1 MNSENPAREEIANL
15 PTTCASK
22 RPDRSERLREDV
34 AKLRIR
40 AREAGARRAAI
51 LDRACFM
58 ERSEGI
64 SFSAAAERVAEWESI
79 SAESI
84 RVWRKKCQ
92 GWPRRDWHAVLATR
106 HGGGAHLAEISAAAW
121 QAFIEDYLRLEAPAL
136 AACYR
141 RLRRLAKR
149 HEWQVPKSARTLLR
163 RLEAEFTPGEI
174 ALAREGEEVFWRM
187 VPARDRPRPERQ
199 EGD

>member
-1 MNSENPAREEIANL
+1 MNSENSSREEIASL
-15 PTTCASK
+15 STTYASK
-22 RPDRSERLREDV
+22 RPDRSERLREDF

-40 AREAGARRAAI
+40 ARAAGARRAAI
-51 LDRACFM
+51 LDRACFT

-106 HGGGAHLAEISAAAW
+106 HGGGARAAEINAVAW

-141 RLRRLAKR
+141 RL
-149 HEWQVPKSARTLLR
+149 
-163 RLEAEFTPGEI
+163 EAEFTSGEI
-174 ALAREGEEVFWRM
+174 ALAREGEEVFRRM